1 MNELSAKFGPG
12 YPKLAELQ
20 SSLDSTQKSIRD
32 EAARVQARVLNDYTV
47 AQQIEDKDR
56 AVFLDEKS
64 QAESQNDKAVQ
75 YQIARQEATQSR
87 TLYENLVA
95 RMKEADVV
103 AGMRSSNITLVDA
116 ARVPARPAKPSV
128 LIYAAGFDCRR
139 TSFWNMRSPVPR
151 RYGHPHPGAWRNGAA
166 LRGSLDRLASLP

>member
-1 MNELSAKFGPG
+1 MS
-12 YPKLAELQ
+12 Q
-20 SSLDSTQKSIRD
+20 
-32 EAARVQARVLNDYTV
+32 ARVQNDYTV

-87 TLYENLVA
+87 KLYENLVA

-116 ARVPARPAKPSV
+116 ARVPAKPAKPSV
-128 LIYAAGFDCRR
+128 YQVCCRLRLPEDFFLVYAGPSSAMLRTPASRSLAKWSCCSRKLPLACSPIMMQDRNGSAWRR
-139 TSFWNMRSPVPR
+139 
-151 RYGHPHPGAWRNGAA
+151 GHPQALSIPPHP
-166 LRGSLDRLASLP
+166 S